1 MDQSLHTR
9 VCIARTSFPSDQ
21 TTSERISAMQNSSKS
36 QDITRAGGPDD
47 TRGMPTSDEEQEEQP
62 EVTTEQKK
70 PVYR

>member
-1 MDQSLHTR
+1 
-9 VCIARTSFPSDQ
+9 
-21 TTSERISAMQNSSKS
+21 MQNSSKS

-62 EVTTEQKK
+62 EVTTEEKK